1 MVIVVHEENLVEFDF
16 LRPVFKPLILEYKV
30 IFLADL
36 LQIVN
41 TFQLLLKK
49 RANDKFQCKL
59 EFSFSCPQRNLILKL
74 HHYSVTFYHLVY
86 YFLLLDCTDQTVDCI
101 E

>member
-16 LRPVFKPLILEYKV
+16 LRPVLKPLILEYKV

-74 HHYSVTFYHLVY
+74 SFVCEGDQCIQKIADLV
-86 YFLLLDCTDQTVDCI
+86 LV
-101 E
+101 